1 MLSSGAGEAVLV
13 SCGGLCFY
21 LRSMRIL
28 FITSNRI
35 GDAVQSTG
43 ILSAL
48 IQRHPGA
55 EITLAAGM
63 VCAPLFEAVP
73 GLTRLLPMKKRKYA
87 GHWRDLWWQA
97 VGTRWDLVVD
107 LRASMFAWTVRCG
120 RSLTVTSKLD
130 DEPRV
135 LELARLI
142 GEEVNPPGPK
152 IWLTAEHERAALEAI
167 PDAAPVLAVGPTA
180 NWIGKTWM
188 PERFVDLVRRLTGSE
203 GPLPNARLAVFG
215 APGEEAQAAPLL
227 EALPVERTIDLVGK
241 AGLLKTAACLRR
253 CVFFVGNDSGL
264 MHMSAAVGVPTLGL
278 FGPSSERRYGP
289 WGAHCGFVRT
299 PESLEE
305 IVSQPGYH
313 HTLPKSWMGTLQTD
327 NVEAAAIA
335 LMRRL
340 EIASG
345 TCR

>member
-1 MLSSGAGEAVLV
+1 
-13 SCGGLCFY
+13 
-21 LRSMRIL
+21 MRIL

-55 EITLAAGM
+55 AITVASGA

-73 GLTRLLPMKKRKYA
+73 GLDRLLPMKKRKYA
-87 GHWRDLWWQA
+87 GHWRDLWWQT

-107 LRASMFAWTVRCG
+107 LRASKFSWTVLCG
-120 RSLTVTSKLD
+120 RSLTVTSKRD

-142 GEEVNPPGPK
+142 GEEPSPPAPTL
-152 IWLTAEHERAALEAI
+152 WLAEEHERAALEAI
-167 PDAAPVLAVGPTA
+167 PEGAPVLAVGPTA

-188 PERFVDLVRRLTGSE
+188 PERFVDLVRRLTGPG

-227 EALPVERTIDLVGK
+227 EALPADRTIDLVGK
-241 AGLLKTAACLRR
+241 AQLLKTAACLKRSA
-253 CVFFVGNDSGL
+253 FFIGNDSGL
-264 MHMSAAVGVPTLGL
+264 MHISAAVGIPTLGL

-289 WGAHCGFVRT
+289 WGEHCGYVRT
-299 PESLEE
+299 PESLQE
-305 IVSQPGYH
+305 IISQPGYH
-313 HTLPKSWMGTLQTD
+313 HTLPKSWMTNLTTEA
-327 NVEAAAIA
+327 VEAAAID

-340 EIASG
+340 EVGSG
-345 TCR
+345 LGG